1 MQTDIPFFIGIGGGS
16 GSGKSE
22 LARALV
28 AACSP
33 EQAVL
38 VELDAYYH
46 CKQDFPPT
54 IQGNYDHPLA
64 LDESLL
70 VQHLQGLK
78 QGLQI
83 ERPCYDFTVHDR
95 SDRLVSV
102 QPTRFIIIEG
112 ILLFALPRV
121 AALVDLSVFVD
132 TPADIRL
139 ARRLLRDVHERGR
152 TVEDVLNQYLTTV
165 RPMHEAYVE
174 VFKTTA
180 DLRIVGTDSLEQEV
194 ATVLAAIQ

>member
-1 MQTDIPFFIGIGGGS
+1 MD
-16 GSGKSE
+16 
-22 LARALV
+22 LA
-28 AACSP
+28 
-33 EQAVL
+33 
-38 VELDAYYH
+38 
-46 CKQDFPPT
+46 
-54 IQGNYDHPLA
+54 
-64 LDESLL
+64 
-70 VQHLQGLK
+70 
-78 QGLQI
+78 
-83 ERPCYDFTVHDR
+83 
-95 SDRLVSV
+95 
-102 QPTRFIIIEG
+102 
-112 ILLFALPRV
+112 
-121 AALVDLSVFVD
+121 VFVD